1 MYINMIVLAGFAHI
15 NSIRALMTVVQ
26 NFIMNIYDYF
36 THGPSS
42 NIESLPLESFIDNSE
57 KIIFRLK
64 TA

>member
-36 THGPSS
+36 TH
-42 NIESLPLESFIDNSE
+42 IESLPLESIIDNSE